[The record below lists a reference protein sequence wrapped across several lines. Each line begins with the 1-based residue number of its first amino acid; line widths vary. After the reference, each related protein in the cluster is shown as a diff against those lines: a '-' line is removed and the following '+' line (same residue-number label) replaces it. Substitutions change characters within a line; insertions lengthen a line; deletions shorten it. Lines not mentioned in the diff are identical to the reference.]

1 MKKLFV
7 MLLII
12 GTSTLA
18 FAQTNRVYKGAVIDK
33 NGNLM
38 PGVRIQATKGTEET
52 VTDAD
57 GSFTLEAPI
66 TLKSVTATY
75 PGMSNTKKS
84 VKNPDE
90 VVIEMNA
97 HQQSQWFA
105 GVVGGYS
112 FEDYEVTHLGVMGGK
127 KGFWG
132 YYAKIMIDITKPKK
146 KYDNDETDCGNGFTI
161 TVGGIKSITRNLY
174 IYFGGG
180 YNLGYEKSK
189 DVYSTTVTYYPSSV
203 TNNSTAQPQSYTSY
217 YSYRKWKTKSGI
229 AADFGFMY
237 TVADMINITLGATG
251 RFSFDGKSAPGV
263 LMGASYCF

>member
-132 YYAKIMIDITKPKK
+132 YYAKFMIDITKPKANSSS
-146 KYDNDETDCGNGFTI
+146 DNMDCGNGFTI
-161 TVGGIKSITRNLY
+161 TAGGIKSITRNLY
-174 IYFGGG
+174 MYFGGG
-180 YNLGYEKSK
+180 YNHGYGRKHYY
-189 DVYSTTVTYYPSSV
+189 DGYS
-203 TNNSTAQPQSYTSY
+203 
-217 YSYRKWKTKSGI
+217 SYRIWKNKSGI